1 MKKIETELA
10 IVAAG
15 PAGLCAS
22 VAAAEAGVEV
32 VVFEKANVPGGTA
45 NMGMGP
51 FGVESRV
58 QERAMNNLTKEE
70 VFRRFMDYV
79 HWQADANLIHDYIW
93 KSGDTINWLEDMGVR
108 FAGAE
113 KNFPD
118 SEATWHIVQPDDG
131 SRPGARAASSMN
143 RALFQRAEELGVQF
157 YFRTPVYK
165 LLADGLE
172 IKGLLARSED
182 GEEYEVSAKA
192 VIVATGGFGTSHEMV
207 RQYTGYELEKNMFDF
222 MVPGIVGD
230 GIRMAWEIGAGRG
243 RMEMERLAGCPVP
256 GGTLGEY
263 PAIFAFNNYGNIMI
277 NKSGYRVCDE
287 SVMQNGSVMGN
298 IVDYQQDHTAF
309 RIMSSGQMEYY
320 KRTRVARDVNVFVMD
335 PFDNFDVEYGKMCE
349 KFPDLCFMA
358 DGVEALAEKLGV
370 PADTLQKTID
380 RYNEQCAQHYD
391 DDFCKARK
399 YLIPITGN
407 KFYACKYLPGAYGS
421 LGGIKINHRT
431 EVLTPDYKVIK
442 GFYAAG
448 TDACDIYNGT
458 YYFYLPGNTMGFAV
472 NTGRMA
478 GEYAADYILSMDE
491 EE

>member
-22 VAAAEAGVEV
+22 VAAAESGVQV
-32 VVFEKANVPGGTA
+32 VVFEKASIPGGTA

-58 QERAMNNLTKEE
+58 QERAMNTLTKEE

-79 HWQADANLIHDYIW
+79 HWQADANLVHDYIW
-93 KSGDTINWLEDMGVR
+93 KSGDTINWLEDMGVK

-113 KNFPD
+113 KNFPA
-118 SEATWHIVQPDDG
+118 SEATWHVVQPDDG
-131 SRPGARAASSMN
+131 SRPGARAASTMN
-143 RALFQRAEELGVQF
+143 RVLYKRAQELGVKF
-157 YFRTPVYK
+157 YFSTPVYK
-165 LLADGLE
+165 LLAEGQ
-172 IKGLLARSED
+172 KVTGLLARSED

-207 RQYTGYELEKNMFDF
+207 RQYTGYELEKDMFDF

-256 GGTLGEY
+256 GASLGEHVQL
-263 PAIFAFNNYGNIMI
+263 FTFGNYGNLCI
-277 NKSGYRVCDE
+277 NKSGYRICDE
-287 SVMQNGSVMGN
+287 SVLQNASIMGN
-298 IVDYQQDHTAF
+298 IVDYQQDHTAYK
-309 RIMSSGQMEYY
+309 IMSSGQLKYY
-320 KRTRVARDVNVFVMD
+320 KRTRVARDVAVFSAD
-335 PFDNFDVEYGKMCE
+335 PFTNFDEEYSKLCQE
-349 KFPDLCFMA
+349 YPDLCWEA
-358 DGVEALAEKLGV
+358 DSLEELADKLCV
-370 PADTLQKTID
+370 PADTLQETVD
-380 RYNEQCAQHYD
+380 RYNRQCEQHYD
-391 DDFCKARK
+391 DDFGKPRK
-399 YLIPITGN
+399 YLIPVTGN
-407 KFYACKYLPGAYGS
+407 KFYAVKYLPSAYGS
-421 LGGIKINHRT
+421 LGGIKTNHKL
-431 EVLTPDYKVIK
+431 EVLTPDYKVIE

-478 GEYAADYILSMDE
+478 GEYAADYIQSLED
-491 EE
+491 